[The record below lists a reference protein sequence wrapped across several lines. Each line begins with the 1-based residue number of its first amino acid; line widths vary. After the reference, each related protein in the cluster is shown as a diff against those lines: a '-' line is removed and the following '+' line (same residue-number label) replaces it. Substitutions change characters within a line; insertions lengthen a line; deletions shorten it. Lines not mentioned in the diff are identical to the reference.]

1 MNNSWLHHR
10 RSKITAQISVAALA
24 LLLIV
29 WLVAFRPYVRTD
41 DARVAAQIVRI
52 APDSTTGRVVKLN
65 VLEGSRVKA
74 GDVLIELDH
83 SYVDAA
89 LSRAKARAA
98 LANQT
103 LMRIRQLSEKRGVP
117 EREFDEALAAAKSA
131 DAELALA
138 EIAVDRTYLKSPID
152 GIVVQKVT
160 EEGNILSSGQT
171 ALSVADI
178 DNAWISANIEETD
191 VGRVKMGQQVDIA
204 IDEGGNIEG
213 KVLEVRHAAA
223 AEFALIPAENPS
235 GNFIKLVQRIPIKV
249 EIDPHPDVALRVGQS
264 VELKIH
270 VTK

>member
-1 MNNSWLHHR
+1 MKKDWFRHR
-10 RSKITAQISVAALA
+10 RSKITGLISASVLV
-24 LLLIV
+24 LLFLI
-29 WLVAFRPYVRTD
+29 WILEFHPYVRTD
-41 DARVAAQIVRI
+41 DARVAAVVVRV
-52 APDSTTGRVVKLN
+52 APDSTTGRVIKLN
-65 VLEGSRVKA
+65 VLEGYRVRA
-74 GDVLIELDH
+74 GDVLLELDH

-89 LSRAKARAA
+89 LARVKARAT

-103 LMRIRQLSEKRGVP
+103 LARVRQLSDKKGVP
-117 EREFDEALAAAKSA
+117 ERDLDVAEEAAKSA

-138 EIAVDRTYLKSPID
+138 QIAVDRTYLKSPVD

-160 EEGNILSSGQT
+160 EEGNILSPGQT

-191 VGRVKMGQQVDIA
+191 VGRLKIGQPVDVY
-204 IDEGGNIEG
+204 IDEGGKIEG
-213 KVLEVRHAAA
+213 KVLEVRYAAA

-249 EIDPHPDVALRVGQS
+249 ELDPHPDVSLRVGQS